1 MKRLLVAISFGL
13 TLGIVAVAAVLGW
26 ARSEFTAA
34 GPLDEATT
42 VRISQGAGVD
52 AIARELAESG
62 VIRRRWLFIA
72 GARATGRAR
81 QLKAG
86 EFAFPAR
93 VSPQGA
99 LDIIVG
105 GKTVARKVTIP
116 EGVTSREA
124 VARVRDAEG
133 LTGLIDTIPPD
144 GSLLPETYQY
154 HWGDTRRA
162 LLDRMQ
168 TAMDARLAELWPNRE
183 PGLPFDSKHEAVT
196 LASIVETET
205 AVPDERALV
214 AGVFINRLEQGMR
227 LQSDPTVRYAVR
239 RDGGDASGRITQAQ
253 LGIDDPYNTY
263 KHGGL
268 PPGPIANPGAAAI
281 RAVLHP
287 AETDYLYFV
296 ADGSGGH
303 AFAETLEEH
312 NENVA
317 EWRAQGDGAAQ

>member
-13 TLGIVAVAAVLGW
+13 TLGIVAVAALLGW
-26 ARSEFTAA
+26 ARSEFTAP

-42 VRISQGAGVD
+42 VRIGKGAGVD
-52 AIARELAESG
+52 AIARELAAEG
-62 VIRRRWLFIA
+62 VIRRPWLFIA

-81 QLKAG
+81 RLKAG
-86 EFAFPAR
+86 EFAFPAE
-93 VSPQGA
+93 VSPRDA
-99 LDIIVG
+99 LDIIVS

-116 EGVTSREA
+116 EGITSREA
-124 VARVRDAEG
+124 VQRVREAEG
-133 LTGLIDTIPPD
+133 LTGLIDTIPPE

-168 TAMDARLAELWPNRE
+168 TAMDDRLDELWPNRE
-183 PGLPFDSKHEAVT
+183 PGLPIDSKHAAVT
-196 LASIVETET
+196 LASIVEKET

-214 AGVFINRLEQGMR
+214 AGVFINRLEKGMR
-227 LQSDPTVRYAVR
+227 LQSDPTVRYAAR
-239 RDGGDASGRITQAQ
+239 RNGQDVGGPITQAQ
-253 LGIDDPYNTY
+253 LDIDDPYNTY
-263 KHGGL
+263 NNDGL
-268 PPGPIANPGAAAI
+268 PPGPIANPGTESI

-303 AFAETLEEH
+303 AFAETLDEH
-312 NENVA
+312 NANVA
-317 EWRAQGDGAAQ
+317 EWRKRQRGN

>member
-1 MKRLLVAISFGL
+1 VKRLLVAISFGL
-13 TLGIVAVAAVLGW
+13 TLGIVAVAAVFGW

-34 GPLDEATT
+34 GPLADSTT
-42 VRISQGAGVD
+42 VRIDTGAGVEE
-52 AIARELAESG
+52 IARELADEG
-62 VIRRRWLFIA
+62 VIRRPWLFIA
-72 GARATGRAR
+72 GARVTGRAR

-99 LDIIVG
+99 LDIIVR

-124 VARVRDAEG
+124 VARVRDAAG
-133 LTGLIDTIPPD
+133 LTGLIDSIPPD

-154 HWGDTRRA
+154 RWGDERRA

-168 TAMDARLAELWPNRE
+168 TAMDDLLADLWPNRE
-183 PGLPFDSKHEAVT
+183 PGLPIDSKHAAVT
-196 LASIVETET
+196 LASIVEKET

-214 AGVFINRLEQGMR
+214 AGVFVNRLEKGMR
-227 LQSDPTVRYAVR
+227 LQSDPTVRYAAR
-239 RDGGDASGRITQAQ
+239 RNGQDVSGPITQAQ
-253 LGIDDPYNTY
+253 LDIDDPYNTY
-263 KHGGL
+263 THDGL
-268 PPGPIANPGAAAI
+268 PPGPIANPGRESI

-287 AETDYLYFV
+287 ARTEYLYFV
-296 ADGSGGH
+296 ADGDGGH
-303 AFAETLEEH
+303 AFAKTLEEH

-317 EWRAQGDGAAQ
+317 DWRETRERAN